1 MNAYVAAMR
10 RYVTFAGRSSRQEFW
25 MFTLIFVILA
35 LVAFVIDMVLG
46 TASEGGPG
54 IVYAIVGLAHFLPS
68 IAAAIRRFHDT
79 DRSGWWYL
87 ILFVPLVGWI
97 IFIVLLCKPSTPGPN
112 RFGDAPLPI

>member
-25 MFTLIFVILA
+25 MFTLIVVVLTLA
-35 LVAFVIDMVLG
+35 AFAIDMVLG
-46 TASEGGPG
+46 TAGEGGPG
-54 IVYAIVGLAHFLPS
+54 IVYAIVVLANFLPS
-68 IAAAIRRFHDT
+68 LAAAIRRFHDT

-97 IFIVLLCKPSTPGPN
+97 IFLVFLCKPSTPGPN
-112 RFGDAPLPI
+112 RFGAAPLPI